1 MKIRKRLSGSIES
14 SSFTEEEIRDFI
26 EKNINTLFSFRYYQ
40 RKETGKI
47 VGYSKSNTIS
57 YFIIEPTNKTL
68 GWDVHSIELNSNYLV
83 EAKKGWYVA
92 EVYTI

>member
-26 EKNINTLFSFRYYQ
+26 EENINTLFSFRYYQ
-40 RKETGKI
+40 RKETGRI
-47 VGYSKSNTIS
+47 VGYSKSNIMF
-57 YFIIEPTNKTL
+57 YFIIEPTNREL
-68 GWDVHSIELNSNYLV
+68 GWDVHSIELGSNYLV
-83 EAKKGWYVA
+83 EAKKGWYIP

>member
-1 MKIRKRLSGSIES
+1 MKIKKRLSGSIES
-14 SSFTEEEIRDFI
+14 SSFSEEEIQNFI
-26 EKNINTLFSFRYYQ
+26 KENIDTLFSFKYYQ
-40 RKETGKI
+40 HKETGKI

-57 YFIIEPTNKTL
+57 YFIIEPTNKNL

-83 EAKKGWYVA
+83 EAKKGWYTT

>member
-1 MKIRKRLSGSIES
+1 MKIKKRLSGSIKS
-14 SSFTEEEIRDFI
+14 SSFSEEEIQNFI
-26 EKNINTLFSFRYYQ
+26 KENIDTLFSFKYYQ
-40 RKETGKI
+40 HKETGKI

-57 YFIIEPTNKTL
+57 YFIIEPTNKNL

-83 EAKKGWYVA
+83 EAKKGWYTT